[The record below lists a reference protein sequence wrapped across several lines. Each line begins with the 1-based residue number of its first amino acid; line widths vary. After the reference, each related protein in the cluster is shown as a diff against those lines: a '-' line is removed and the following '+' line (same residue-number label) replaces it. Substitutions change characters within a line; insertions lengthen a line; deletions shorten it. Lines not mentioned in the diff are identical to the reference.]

1 MDLQKEKNIYG
12 EKIYMDVVKRLPMFK
27 FIYSNELNLPHE
39 EMPKIYGECFIGL
52 RLTEHDG
59 NANMVQEMKAMNIPV
74 VHNLSDYGL
83 KWKNVNDIIGYIN
96 KYKV

>member
-1 MDLQKEKNIYG
+1 
-12 EKIYMDVVKRLPMFK
+12 
-27 FIYSNELNLPHE
+27 
-39 EMPKIYGECFIGL
+39 MPKNKQIPSSYFFLQYFIGL

-83 KWKNVNDIIGYIN
+83 KWESIEDIVGYISN
-96 KYKV
+96 I

>member
-1 MDLQKEKNIYG
+1 
-12 EKIYMDVVKRLPMFK
+12 
-27 FIYSNELNLPHE
+27 
-39 EMPKIYGECFIGL
+39 MPKIYGECFIGL

-83 KWKNVNDIIGYIN
+83 KWKSEDDIIRYIN
-96 KYKV
+96 MYKVV